1 MFRYYKAAKTC
12 YAFLSDVDN
21 LTEFDKSRWF
31 GRGWTLQ
38 ELIAPRDVQFY
49 SSSWIVLGSKHQLAE
64 LIERATRIPQQV
76 LLTGNL
82 DNVSIATK
90 MSWAAD
96 RQTSRR
102 EDIAYC
108 LMGIFQIYMPLLYGE
123 GSNAFLRLQQE
134 IIKVSLDPSL
144 FAWGLASNIEKVET
158 MESFSNSKSLL
169 RMQDFAGLF
178 AKSPADFTCANQ
190 IVVLEDLPHTTNA
203 ILTGNGVSIS
213 LPILERESDGGRAL
227 FAGLSCML
235 RGKNEYYLCL
245 ALVPWRA
252 GTHARYKKPLLL
264 QAKTLVCAS
273 LTSLAQ
279 KSVLIKSPKSETP
292 HSPQAPMTFTIV
304 RMPRTKNHW
313 RLEEVH
319 CMSHATYF
327 PESGCLALSEIRNT
341 PHAVFY
347 FKGDV
352 VRFIGNS
359 VTSSNCARIAIIV
372 GGDLSQRDL
381 VWTDCVQGILE
392 DDTAQE
398 EFHALADTAPE
409 LLKSCMAKS
418 QLVSLLE
425 KTGKINPDSSGK
437 PWCREKIL
445 NVNRSKQPDYL
456 KVDVQPGPCNLLE
469 NTMFIYI
476 DISDDYDFEDE
487 YPNWWDYKVF
497 NLTSQITTARN
508 KDH

>member
-12 YAFLSDVDN
+12 YAFLSDVGN
-21 LTEFDKSRWF
+21 LSEFDKSRWF
-31 GRGWTLQ
+31 SRGWTLQ
-38 ELIAPRDVQFY
+38 ELIAPKDVQFY
-49 SSSWIVLGSKHQLAE
+49 SSSWDILGSKIQLAE
-64 LIERATRIPQQV
+64 RIERATQIPKQV
-76 LLTGNL
+76 LLTGYL
-82 DNVSIATK
+82 DNVSIAMK

-158 MESFSNSKSLL
+158 MEKFSYPGSRSG
-169 RMQDFAGLF
+169 MQDLAGLF
-178 AKSPADFTCANQ
+178 AKSPADFTCGNQ

-203 ILTGNGVSIS
+203 MLTGNGVRIS
-213 LPILERESDGGRAL
+213 LPILERERDSSRAL

-235 RGKNEYYLCL
+235 RGKNEHYLCL
-245 ALVPWRA
+245 ALVPWKT
-252 GTHARYKKPLLL
+252 GSHARYKKPLLL
-264 QAKTLVCAS
+264 RAKGLVNAR

-292 HSPQAPMTFTIV
+292 LSPQATMTFTIV
-304 RMPRTKNHW
+304 RMPRSKDHW
-313 RLEEVH
+313 RLEEVY

-327 PESGCLALSEIRNT
+327 PESGRLALSETPNT

-347 FKGDV
+347 FREDV
-352 VRFIGNS
+352 VYFKEDS
-359 VTSSNCARIAIIV
+359 ATSSHCARIAIIV

-381 VWTDCVQGILE
+381 VWTDCVQGVFE

-398 EFHALADTAPE
+398 EFHALADTGPE
-409 LLKSCMAKS
+409 LLKSCMTKS
-418 QLVSLLE
+418 QLVSLLG

-437 PWCREKIL
+437 KLFREELVNINRFHQPEQLKIDI
-445 NVNRSKQPDYL
+445 R
-456 KVDVQPGPCNLLE
+456 PGLYNLLE
-469 NTMFIYI
+469 NTMFMYI
-476 DISDDYDFEDE
+476 EISSNFDFDHE
-487 YPNWWDYKVF
+487 YPNWWDYRVF
-497 NLTSQITTARN
+497 KLA
-508 KDH
+508 D